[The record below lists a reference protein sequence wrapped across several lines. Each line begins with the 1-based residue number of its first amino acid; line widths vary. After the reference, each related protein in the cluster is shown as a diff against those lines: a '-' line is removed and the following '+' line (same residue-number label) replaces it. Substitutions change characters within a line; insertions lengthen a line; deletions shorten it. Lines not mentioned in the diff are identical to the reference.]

1 MSERRRT
8 HARGL
13 TMPPG
18 RKIPRPPPTPP
29 KRPPPPEPVDVDLPP
44 DAAKAA
50 GELVGLAAVI
60 RACEACGRAG
70 PARALGTGYPR
81 APVMLL
87 KERPSMQDLES
98 GNAFTTEAES
108 LTKAFD
114 ALGIPLGWIYG
125 STALRCGAGAAS
137 AQEVDACSVH
147 LLTEIEAVLPRVLIA
162 FGPAAVEAVRALHG
176 RCGISV
182 PPDVPQGS
190 PVPLRAGLVLFATE
204 SLPDGITGRESKRR
218 LWRDLQAV
226 PKLIG

>member
-18 RKIPRPPPTPP
+18 RRIPRPPPTPP
-29 KRPPPPEPVDVDLPP
+29 KRPPLPDP
-44 DAAKAA
+44 SGTELPADAAKAS
-50 GELVGLAAVI
+50 GELVALAALI

-70 PARALGTGYPR
+70 PARVLGTGYPR
-81 APVMLL
+81 APVMLV
-87 KERPSMQDLES
+87 KDIPSPEDVES
-98 GNAFTTEAES
+98 GNAFTAEAEA

-125 STALRCGAGAAS
+125 STAVRCGPGAAS
-137 AQEVDACSVH
+137 EQEVGACSVH
-147 LLTEIEAVLPRVLIA
+147 LLTEIEAVLPRVLVA
-162 FGPAAVEAVRALHG
+162 FGPAAVEAVRALEG

-182 PPDVPQGS
+182 PDDVPQGT
-190 PVPLRAGLVLFATE
+190 PVPIRADLVLLATE
-204 SLPDGITGRESKRR
+204 SLPDGITGREAKRR

-226 PKLIG
+226 PKLIS